1 MDGGNPRAWK
11 WMLPALGLAGLLMAQ
26 IWINAE
32 GSGVWLYCIYGNVP
46 VMLILAAQ
54 SMAMFYAYYTAL
66 YTNQFVARRRALA
79 ENAETRLFEMARMMH
94 PEAVRLLLMHRKVV
108 WHIKETP
115 LKDLV
120 DWVLDADP
128 RVHVGFVEYVLRNS
142 NPYALMEK
150 RRLSDKSHSF
160 DSERLVTDYEQYD
173 AFVTILQRRGM
184 LTQAFGNQAG
194 QWIEPWNPELAARQ
208 FGIVDLFEEEEKN
221 IESENQTV
229 EGGLKSAVQ

>member
-1 MDGGNPRAWK
+1 
-11 WMLPALGLAGLLMAQ
+11 MLPAVGLAGLLMAQ
-26 IWINAE
+26 IWISAE
-32 GSGVWLYCIYGNVP
+32 GEGPWLYCIYGNVP

-54 SMAMFYAYYTAL
+54 SLAMFYAYYTAL

-108 WHIKETP
+108 WRIKQTP
-115 LKDLV
+115 LKELV

-128 RVHVGFVEYVLRNS
+128 RVHVGFVEYVLQHS
-142 NPYALMEK
+142 NFYALMPK
-150 RRLSDKSHSF
+150 HDLSDKSHSF

-194 QWIEPWNPELAARQ
+194 QWIDPWNPELAARQ
-208 FGIVDLFEEEEKN
+208 FGIVDLYEEEAAAGSETSAEQ
-221 IESENQTV
+221 ES
-229 EGGLKSAVQ
+229 GLKSAVQS